1 MTVKRVTLLYQ
12 LVQHP
17 ADHLL
22 ACGPHFKSI
31 NHCYHMQINHYH
43 DFMDY
48 WEHLAAVSEVSAPPE
63 YATVVVVENL
73 ETIIMVKSLYFKWN
87 I

>member
-1 MTVKRVTLLYQ
+1 
-12 LVQHP
+12 
-17 ADHLL
+17 
-22 ACGPHFKSI
+22 
-31 NHCYHMQINHYH
+31 MQINHYH

-73 ETIIMVKSLYFKWN
+73 GDNNYGQIFVL
-87 I
+87 